1 VTLALSLVAAC
12 ALSSRARAAPSE
24 SSGGSAA
31 PADRVRDPWATEQAD
46 EPIRPRVGGYA
57 TVALGMPG
65 VDFVNELVG
74 ARLELEYTPRFA
86 FGVALGYVNLKGKDG
101 RVSNV
106 LPEASMA
113 YSIPLGE
120 SAVRIPIRFAGGYL
134 PKNGPTL
141 RLTSGFDW
149 SLSDSIAVE
158 LALIEP
164 MVWVARDRPELS
176 LNFGVAVLGRF

>member
-1 VTLALSLVAAC
+1 
-12 ALSSRARAAPSE
+12 
-24 SSGGSAA
+24 
-31 PADRVRDPWATEQAD
+31 
-46 EPIRPRVGGYA
+46 
-57 TVALGMPG
+57 
-65 VDFVNELVG
+65 
-74 ARLELEYTPRFA
+74 
-86 FGVALGYVNLKGKDG
+86 
-101 RVSNV
+101 
-106 LPEASMA
+106 MA